1 MEGAI
6 TMINKIIIFLTFIP
20 WIVIY
25 LKYCLSKLS
34 DNNKLSIKYLKSN
47 IFKIFRLD
55 LLVLIII
62 FFYYASFNKG
72 FVNEYLFAVF
82 NIYLFVNSFYENH
95 NIKKGMLKKEIFP
108 LIIMLILMIIPI
120 IYYIFSKNLI
130 LTYKVMFI
138 YLFLE
143 NIVVLIFKNVKRLV
157 LEFL

>member
-1 MEGAI
+1 
-6 TMINKIIIFLTFIP
+6 
-20 WIVIY
+20 
-25 LKYCLSKLS
+25 
-34 DNNKLSIKYLKSN
+34 
-47 IFKIFRLD
+47 
-55 LLVLIII
+55 
-62 FFYYASFNKG
+62 
-72 FVNEYLFAVF
+72 
-82 NIYLFVNSFYENH
+82 
-95 NIKKGMLKKEIFP
+95 MLKKEIFP